1 MKVRPAIS
9 LMLAVL
15 LFPVSAAV
23 AQQSENDTIRLGA
36 TVENGVTYPM
46 ILLNEVDAISTY
58 LDAAERIRRD
68 KLRRDIFVVYPYAL
82 TAATV
87 FNDINANLNQLD
99 RREDRRKYL
108 KAIDKSLDRTFK
120 EPLKN
125 LTIDQGHVLIKLVNR
140 QTGVNCYHI
149 IKELKGGFSALM
161 WQSVGVFFNNNLK
174 RDYDPTGRD
183 YEVETFVRDL
193 EASNAYSYQLSK
205 QNELLKKA
213 RAQK

>member
-1 MKVRPAIS
+1 MKVRLAIS

-36 TVENGVTYPM
+36 TVENGITYPM

-99 RREDRRKYL
+99 RRKDRRRYL
-108 KAIDKSLDRTFK
+108 KEIDKSLDRTFK

-161 WQSVGVFFNNNLK
+161 WQSVGIFFNNNLK
-174 RDYDPTGRD
+174 HDYDPSGRD
-183 YEVETFVRDL
+183 REVETFVRDL

>member
-9 LMLAVL
+9 LVLAVL

-36 TVENGVTYPM
+36 TVENGITYPM

-99 RREDRRKYL
+99 RRKDRRRYL
-108 KAIDKSLDRTFK
+108 KEIDKSLDRTFK

-161 WQSVGVFFNNNLK
+161 WQSVGIFFNNNLK
-174 RDYDPTGRD
+174 HDYDPSGRD
-183 YEVETFVRDL
+183 REVETFVRDL

>member
-1 MKVRPAIS
+1 MIVRPAIS

-15 LFPVSAAV
+15 LFPFSAAV

-36 TVENGVTYPM
+36 TVENGITYPM

-82 TAATV
+82 TAAAV

-99 RREDRRKYL
+99 RRKDRRRYL
-108 KAIDKSLDRTFK
+108 KEIDKSLDRTFK

-161 WQSVGVFFNNNLK
+161 WQSVGIFFNNNLK
-174 RDYDPTGRD
+174 HDYDPSGHD
-183 YEVETFVRDL
+183 YEVEKFVRDL
-193 EASNAYSYQLSK
+193 EASNAYSYQLAK
-205 QNELLKKA
+205 QNELLKKV